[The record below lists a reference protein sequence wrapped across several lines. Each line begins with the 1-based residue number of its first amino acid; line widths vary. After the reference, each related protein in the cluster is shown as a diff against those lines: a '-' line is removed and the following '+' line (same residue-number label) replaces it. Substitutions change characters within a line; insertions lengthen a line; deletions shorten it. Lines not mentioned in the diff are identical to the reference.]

1 MLLKII
7 EDVNKALDAESY
19 FSALSLVLTIPDICG
34 KAEYPKKRTT
44 RRYIDWFNEY
54 IAKYEICPC
63 EHCKEVQMPY
73 LSGEV
78 VNSLRNSFL
87 HQGTPN
93 IDNNRLNDNKID
105 VFEIVI
111 ESKKEIEIYS
121 DTSSIIN
128 SDIRTYRVNLRRLC
142 QIVCSTANGYYEENI
157 DKFNFFN
164 YSIIDWDAEVK
175 RLRNK

>member
-1 MLLKII
+1 MLFKII
-7 EDVNKALDAESY
+7 DDVNKALDAECY
-19 FSALSLVLTIPDICG
+19 FSALSLDLTIPDICG

-63 EHCKEVQMPY
+63 DHCKEVQMPY

-87 HQGTPN
+87 HQGAPN
-93 IDNNRLNDNKID
+93 IDNNSLIDNKID

-128 SDIRTYRVNLRRLC
+128 NDKRIYRVNLRRLC
-142 QIVCSTANGYYEENI
+142 QIVCSTAKGYYEKNI
-157 DKFNFFN
+157 DKFDFFN
-164 YSIIDWDAEVK
+164 YSIINWDEEVK
-175 RLRNK
+175 KVRNK